1 MSTNLEIEFKADLSK
16 EDYESLI
23 SNFDK
28 SKIYRQIN
36 YYIDDDNLS
45 IRGKKCGL
53 RIREKDGN
61 FELTLK
67 VPEIV
72 GKTEINQQISNK
84 IYENFAKHNV
94 FPSGEIKEYLEQKL
108 SVKTTTI
115 HILGELIT
123 DRLDIKYKTSLISI
137 DKSTYNSKTDYEIEC
152 EDSSL
157 ESAKT
162 NLLEFLKKY
171 HINYKESHGTK
182 LRRFIESL

>member
-16 EDYESLI
+16 EDYDSLI

-45 IRGKKCGL
+45 ISGKKCGL
-53 RIREKDGN
+53 RIREKDGD

-84 IYENFAKHNV
+84 IYENFAKHND
-94 FPSGEIKEYLEQKL
+94 FPVGEVKEYLEQKL
-108 SVKTTTI
+108 GIMTTTI

-123 DRLDIKYKTSLISI
+123 DRLDIKYKTALISI

-157 ESAKT
+157 ESAKA
-162 NLLEFLKKY
+162 NLLDFLKKY